1 MKFKNFIKKHSKLL
15 GILIAALFLYLA
27 FRNTDFKKVFH
38 LISQANFYY
47 FSLALASMFFLFF
60 AKALR
65 WYLMLKVLAPLKFS
79 SVFSSLMMGH
89 FAHNILPFRLGEFL
103 RPYYLEKKEPISKT
117 RVLGS
122 IVGEKFLDGISL
134 LLMALVLVP
143 LTPNLEKS
151 GFMKSIRILSYV
163 IGSVGFIYL
172 AYHIIPKSLSKL
184 IKQSIFSLLKSR
196 LYKKVMEFFRRFFH
210 GISFLKSF
218 KSIIYAIF
226 TSLLMWLGDAL
237 SVYFLFKSFNIY
249 ELPHISNLL
258 FASFIPVLIINIGIM
273 IPSGPGDI
281 GLFHFFGM
289 LAFST
294 ILGIEKNAAS
304 GITLLLNFIT
314 ILPGFLL
321 GGFFMVKSH
330 SPIPLKEQV
339 KEPKL

>member
-1 MKFKNFIKKHSKLL
+1 MIKKHSKLL
-15 GILIAALFLYLA
+15 GILIAAFFLYLA

-65 WYLMLKVLAPLKFS
+65 WYLMLKILTPLKFS

-122 IVGEKFLDGISL
+122 IVGEKFVDGVSL
-134 LLMALVLVP
+134 LLMALILVP
-143 LTPNLEKS
+143 LTPALKES
-151 GFMKSIRILSYV
+151 GFMKSIRVLSYV

-184 IKQSIFSLLKSR
+184 VKQSIFGLLKSR
-196 LYKKVMEFFRRFFH
+196 LYKKVMAFFRRFFH

-218 KSIIYAIF
+218 KSISYAVS

-237 SVYFLFKSFNIY
+237 SVYFLFKSFNIV
-249 ELPHISNLL
+249 LPNL
-258 FASFIPVLIINIGIM
+258 FFHSFIPVLIINIGIM

-289 LAFST
+289 LAFAT
-294 ILGIEKNAAS
+294 ILGIEKNVAS

-339 KEPKL
+339 KEPK